1 MKVLLNDVALAV
13 CAKFEFSQPLEEVR
27 ELVLDECRTVAD
39 RTRALRARVG
49 ELEQEVFTL
58 REKLRIEEE
67 ALRNKK
73 EVMEIGLRNAREEF
87 EVREEGLRREARQ
100 AAQSLERENFTLL
113 EQIRLLQEEVQLR
126 S

>member
-1 MKVLLNDVALAV
+1 MLLNDVALAV
-13 CAKFEFSQPLEEVR
+13 CAQFEFSQPLEEAR
-27 ELVLDECRTVAD
+27 ERVLDECRTVAD
-39 RTRALRARVG
+39 RTRGLRARVG

-58 REKLRIEEE
+58 REKLRTEEE

-73 EVMEIGLRNAREEF
+73 EVMEIGIRNAREEF

-100 AAQSLERENFTLL
+100 ATHALERENVALL